1 MWSLVRSLP
10 FLIVVGAACVAMAQ
24 TPAERAQTEA
34 LAKRAADRLAALQR
48 EAESLAT
55 QERGLLAELRKLEID
70 RAIKVAQLERI
81 ERDAADTQA
90 KLAAAAKRAATLQ
103 GDAQRQRPDV
113 EARLVQLYKMGRAG
127 YWRLLLDINNLRDV
141 GRAYRTAAA
150 LGRIDR
156 DRVEEHRQTLA
167 ALTKER
173 AALQARA
180 AELRT
185 LERKAVDASAAVERA
200 VKARANLVT
209 SIDTRRDLN
218 AQLTGELQD
227 AHRKLQATLAQL
239 AAGSPASAAALPM
252 RPFQGALPWPA
263 EGVLSARFG
272 SRPPGVAGPPIRSGI
287 ELSLP
292 EGRPVNAVHEGTV
305 AFADPFSGYGIL
317 VIVDHGDQIYTLYG
331 HLGSA
336 AVHKGDRVDAAT
348 TVGLAGRNPS
358 GNPSLYFEV
367 RVDGKAVD
375 PLQWLKR

>member
-1 MWSLVRSLP
+1 L
-10 FLIVVGAACVAMAQ
+10 LIVIAAACVAFAQ
-24 TPAERAQTEA
+24 TPADRAQTEA
-34 LAKRAADRLAALQR
+34 LAKRAADRLVALQR

-55 QERGLLAELRKLEID
+55 QERGLLAELRKLEVD
-70 RAIKVAQLERI
+70 RAIKVAQLEKI
-81 ERDAADTQA
+81 ERDTAEVHA
-90 KLAAAAKRAATLQ
+90 KLASASKRAEVLQ

-113 EARLVQLYKMGRAG
+113 EARVVQLYKMGRAG
-127 YWRLLLDINNLRDV
+127 YWRLLLDINSLRDV

-156 DRVEEHRQTLA
+156 DRVEEHRRTLA
-167 ALTKER
+167 ALTQER
-173 AALQARA
+173 AMLQARA

-200 VKARANLVT
+200 VRARSNLVA
-209 SIDTRRDLN
+209 SIDSRRDLN
-218 AQLTGELQD
+218 AQLTGELQE
-227 AHRKLQATLAQL
+227 AQRKVHATLEQV
-239 AAGSPASAAALPM
+239 AAGRAAAPATLPI
-252 RPFQGALPWPA
+252 RPFQRALPWPA

-272 SRPPGVAGPPIRSGI
+272 PKVPGTAGPLMRNGI

-305 AFADPFSGYGIL
+305 VLAEPFSGYGVL